1 MERPFGQR
9 LTDLHWG
16 SATALYTVT
25 GGGYV
30 ILGKVFM
37 SMPGTRY
44 VGKVLTDRFLN
55 THRNW
60 ETQTLRSLT
69 ETAFWMIVPV
79 VGHLF
84 FKNVFI
90 TVISGSVAGITGVLV
105 STVLGWGPSFASCNS
120 DSVSLDTDSMESHK
134 THKERR
140 VRKKTKKLRSSV
152 YEWSEISKHNRIDD
166 CWIVI
171 RGIVYDVTTWGP
183 KHPGGSIIFKYGGKD
198 CTDQFDAFHRKHEH
212 ALRSLQD

>member
-1 MERPFGQR
+1 MASSASKSEDAHNNSIGDFFPWLAFTYTVAAVIVLTSERWSVLFRQR
-9 LTDLHWG
+9 LTGLHWG

-37 SMPGTRY
+37 SIPGTRY
-44 VGKVLTDRFLN
+44 VGKVY
-55 THRNW
+55 W

-90 TVISGSVAGITGVLV
+90 TVISGTVAGITGVLV

-166 CWIVI
+166 CWMSFEALF
-171 RGIVYDVTTWGP
+171 TM
-183 KHPGGSIIFKYGGKD
+183 SL
-198 CTDQFDAFHRKHEH
+198 HEDPNTQED
-212 ALRSLQD
+212 L